1 MKSLFDTEIE
11 RQYGKVEYQFD
22 GETIARHRTRM
33 ESASEIRKLDRLLG
47 KDGKWYPRSVERA
60 KSTTPEVITL
70 EAWKAMDS
78 RTRKAAL
85 NAPACD
91 AKFNRQDNESIEWA
105 QWSWNPITGC
115 LHGCSYCTKRPKPK
129 ENKP

>member
-33 ESASEIRKLDRLLG
+33 ESASEIRKLDRLTERSAAVAKAIG
-47 KDGKWYPRSVERA
+47 RFMDIGAKKPKRTYGRKW
-60 KSTTPEVITL
+60 
-70 EAWKAMDS
+70 
-78 RTRKAAL
+78 
-85 NAPACD
+85 CD
-91 AKFNRQDNESIEWA
+91 
-105 QWSWNPITGC
+105 
-115 LHGCSYCTKRPKPK
+115 TKRPKPR